1 MALSRSTGLERYLQA
16 HGAVRSLLVA
26 VGLQLRSSRSAFNMF
41 RGHCALLF
49 YMTHGYGSSQPCKLS
64 PPTPDWLTQDDLEA
78 MEKLADE
85 SGGRTATCV
94 SINLALMRF
103 ELVPGKEG
111 FLEPCSRETWAD
123 YAEACPARGIRFGRR
138 AEGVAYT
145 RSASTMRIFEDEEA
159 VKAKVSQLLGAHPSG
174 CVVLFAVD
182 KDDEA
187 ARCAA
192 RGPLPRVRAA
202 AELLGR
208 PAGETFLPPVDVR
221 DKRALVCVVTSNMSP
236 KSALTQLCT
245 HLVLWGALYHAES
258 GTFSTPGASVRELQ
272 LEPGCPIQLL
282 LGVHPSIHKFLDAAD
297 ESALTQLVR
306 NVSKWL
312 AGRHLHGVALFST
325 AFGSPIKLLLLSTKL
340 RTYFGAAS
348 TTNLTVAVGL
358 EYFYAADS
366 LELFGRQ
373 CDLLFYVTHRYK
385 SRDPCTISQPTSYW
399 PSREDLLATKKL
411 ADDSHGKTATCISI
425 NLAVLSFQ
433 LLPAKDKF
441 YDACSKEAWTD
452 YNQTCQV
459 AGEPSGRESG
469 VAVRKSATTMQV
481 FEDEQTVK
489 DKVSQFLSILPTGC
503 VVLFAADK
511 DDLSG
516 RCSAGK
522 PAPRVQAVSELLA
535 LETKLKRER

>member
-1 MALSRSTGLERYLQA
+1 MVALAPSRWKR
-16 HGAVRSLLVA
+16 VRTSV
-26 VGLQLRSSRSAFNMF
+26 
-41 RGHCALLF
+41 
-49 YMTHGYGSSQPCKLS
+49 
-64 PPTPDWLTQDDLEA
+64 
-78 MEKLADE
+78 
-85 SGGRTATCV
+85 RTSV
-94 SINLALMRF
+94 R
-103 ELVPGKEG
+103 
-111 FLEPCSRETWAD
+111 
-123 YAEACPARGIRFGRR
+123 
-138 AEGVAYT
+138 
-145 RSASTMRIFEDEEA
+145 
-159 VKAKVSQLLGAHPSG
+159 
-174 CVVLFAVD
+174 VD
-182 KDDEA
+182 KVQLVVD
-187 ARCAA
+187 
-192 RGPLPRVRAA
+192 
-202 AELLGR
+202 
-208 PAGETFLPPVDVR
+208 GETFLPPVDVR
-221 DKRALVCVVTSNMSP
+221 DKRELQSDRVRRVSHRAWVSPAGALVCVVTSKMSP